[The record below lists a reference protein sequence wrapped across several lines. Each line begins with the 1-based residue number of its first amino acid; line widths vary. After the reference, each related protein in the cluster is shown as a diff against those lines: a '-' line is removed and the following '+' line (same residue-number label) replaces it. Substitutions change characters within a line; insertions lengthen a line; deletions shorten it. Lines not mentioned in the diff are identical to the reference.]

1 MELKI
6 EVNVKGFDKLAEAL
20 LALANGKLTDS
31 AEISD
36 VAAVEITEVKEP
48 KKAKAKVEKVEE
60 KKEVK
65 EAIPEVIGK
74 IVEEKKDEIKI
85 DMDYLKSL
93 CLGLSKK
100 NKGTAVKGILTE
112 MGLAKASEVTEDK
125 YPQLIKALEELNK
138 ALEELNND

>member
-6 EVNVKGFDKLAEAL
+6 EVNVKGFDKLAEAI
-20 LALANGKLTDS
+20 LALANGKLTDP

-36 VAAVEITEVKEP
+36 VDAVEVVEVKEP
-48 KKAKAKVEKVEE
+48 KKVKAEAKKVEAKKEAKATS
-60 KKEVK
+60 
-65 EAIPEVIGK
+65 PEVIGVF
-74 IVEEKKDEIKI
+74 VEEKKDEAKI

-112 MGLAKASEVTEDK
+112 MGLTKASEVTEDK
-125 YPQLIKALEELNK
+125 YPQLIKALEELN
-138 ALEELNND
+138 ND

>member
-6 EVNVKGFDKLAEAL
+6 EVNVKGFDKLAEAI
-20 LALANGKLTDS
+20 LALANGKLIDP

-36 VAAVEITEVKEP
+36 VDAVEVVEVKEP
-48 KKAKAKVEKVEE
+48 KKAKAEAKKVEA
-60 KKEVK
+60 KKEAEK
-65 EAIPEVIGK
+65 TPLEEMIGREV
-74 IVEEKKDEIKI
+74 KI

-112 MGLAKASEVTEDK
+112 MGLTKASEVTEDK
-125 YPQLIKALEELNK
+125 YPQLIKALEELN
-138 ALEELNND
+138 ND